1 MVYDAAILSDELVMT
16 SSASPLEPLVS
27 ALGAVGEAAS
37 TLVFRASDAAFGP
50 WTVILLFGIGLFLSL
65 RLRFVQIRHL
75 RGALASLKPR
85 AEDGAGALSPF
96 QAFMTALAASVGTG
110 NIAGVA
116 TAIVSG
122 GPGAL
127 LWLWCYGFF
136 ATAVKF
142 TEAVLGVQYRSL
154 GSRYLSAGPMHYL
167 RDGLGLKRLG
177 WLYALIA
184 GVAALTTTPI
194 TQPNSIAIGFE
205 SHFHVPT
212 IVTGV
217 GVAVVA
223 WLVIIGGIK
232 SIGRT
237 AEKLAPMMVA
247 LYLLGGLLVIATHTD
262 RLADVFLL
270 VLREAFSLKAGL
282 GSAAGVGIMMAMR
295 YGLARGIYAN
305 EAGYGTAAVAYGTA
319 RSRRPVQQG
328 YAAVMEVFVVSF
340 VTSTISALTIL
351 VTGVWRSGLTS
362 TAAVAEAFNHAIPL
376 VGGWV
381 VAVCAFLF
389 GYTTLLGWAYYGE
402 QFFAYTLGPRVVVP
416 YRWVYCGLI
425 VIGATSH
432 VNLVWAWGDLM
443 NGLQILPN
451 LVGLVGL
458 SGVAAALLKREETR
472 SGEVGEP

>member
-1 MVYDAAILSDELVMT
+1 MT
-16 SSASPLEPLVS
+16 TAASPFEWIASTLN
-27 ALGAVGEAAS
+27 AVGEAAS
-37 TLVFRASDAAFGP
+37 ALVFRASDAAFGP
-50 WTVILLFGIGLFLSL
+50 WTVLLLFGTGLFLSV
-65 RLRFVQIRHL
+65 RYRFVQIRHL
-75 RGALASLKPR
+75 REAFRSLKPR
-85 AEDGAGALSPF
+85 PEDGEGALSPF
-96 QAFMTALAASVGTG
+96 QAFMTALSASVGTG

-127 LWLWCYGFF
+127 FWLWCYGFF
-136 ATAVKF
+136 ATAIKF

-154 GSRYLSAGPMHYL
+154 TTAHLSAGPMHYL
-167 RDGLGLKRLG
+167 RDGLGLRRLG
-177 WLYALIA
+177 WVYALIA

-212 IVTGV
+212 LVTGI
-217 GVAVVA
+217 GVAVLA
-223 WLVIIGGIK
+223 WLVIIGGVK
-232 SIGRT
+232 SIGKV
-237 AEKLAPMMVA
+237 AEGLAPAMVA
-247 LYLLGGLLVIATHTD
+247 LYLLGGLLVIVTHAD
-262 RLADVFLL
+262 RLVDVLAL
-270 VLREAFSLKAGL
+270 VVREAFSLRAGV
-282 GSAAGVGIMMAMR
+282 GSAAGIGIMVAMR

-362 TAAVAEAFNHAIPL
+362 TAAVAEAFDRAVPL
-376 VGGWV
+376 AGGWV

-389 GYTTLLGWAYYGE
+389 GYSTLLGWGYYGE
-402 QFFAYTLGPRVVVP
+402 QFFAYTLGRRAVTP

-425 VIGATSH
+425 VVGATSH
-432 VNLVWAWGDLM
+432 VDLVWAWGDLM
-443 NGLQILPN
+443 NGLQVLPN
-451 LVGLVGL
+451 LLGLVGL
-458 SGVAAALLKREETR
+458 SGVAAALLRREEA
-472 SGEVGEP
+472 SAGVGGEVGGR